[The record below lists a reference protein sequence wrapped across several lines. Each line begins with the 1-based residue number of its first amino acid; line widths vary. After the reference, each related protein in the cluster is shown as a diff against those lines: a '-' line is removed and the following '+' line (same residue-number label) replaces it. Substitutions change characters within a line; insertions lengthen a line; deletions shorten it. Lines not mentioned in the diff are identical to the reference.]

1 MKLRTLKNLRN
12 FRGKKV
18 LFRVDFNV
26 PMERGRILDDFRLKR
41 AMPTIKFLKK
51 GGAKIILLSHLTKGR
66 AKSLRPVAELLK
78 IPFGGEILSSRGIE
92 KISQMKDGKLILFEN
107 IRHYPEEEKNSLKF
121 AKELAFLGDIFVN
134 DAFSA
139 AHRRHSTIVGI
150 PKYLPS
156 FAGLLMEEEFEN
168 LSTAFKPSHPFLL
181 VLGGIKFKTKLGVL
195 ARFVRIADKIFI
207 GGALAN
213 NFFLAKGEKIG
224 SSIIDKSVDIKK
236 YVNNRKIILPLDV
249 RKSRGM
255 ILDCGPQTIKM
266 LSEVIAGSKFILWN
280 GPVGD
285 FERKGF
291 EKGTEELA
299 RLIAASSARTIIG
312 GGDTIAAVRQAGGD
326 RLLKKF
332 SFVSTGGG
340 AMLEFLAK
348 GTLPGIE
355 ALSKS

>member
-12 FRGKKV
+12 FQGKKV
-18 LFRVDFNV
+18 LLRVDFNV
-26 PMERGRILDDFRLKR
+26 PMERGRILDDFRLR
-41 AMPTIKFLKK
+41 RTMPTIKFLKK

-66 AKSLRPVAELLK
+66 ARSLRPVAESLK
-78 IPFGGEILSSRGIE
+78 IPFGGEILSSAGLE
-92 KISQMKDGKLILFEN
+92 KISQMKNGSAVLFEN
-107 IRHYPEEEKNSLKF
+107 IRRYPEEEKNSLKF
-121 AKELAFLGDIFVN
+121 AKKLASLGDIFVN

-195 ARFVRIADKIFI
+195 ARFIRIADKIFI

-213 NFFLAKGEKIG
+213 NFFLARGEKVG
-224 SSIIDKSVDIKK
+224 SSIIDKNVDIRR
-236 YVNNRKIILPLDV
+236 YVNNPKIILPVDV
-249 RKSRGM
+249 RKSGGM

-266 LSEVIAGSKFILWN
+266 LSEVIDGSKFILWN

-285 FERKGF
+285 FERRGF

-348 GTLPGIE
+348 GTLPGIK